1 MVRGPI
7 WSAAV
12 VFLLG
17 LNLRPAV
24 TSLGS
29 ALPDIATAPGVTGA
43 VAAVLVALPLWV
55 CGIGG
60 LLTPWLQAATGTQR
74 TVQVALVLLAVAQVI
89 RVAGGSVLLVAGTVL
104 VCVAIALIATMLPLL
119 VGGKS
124 TAFSV
129 CYTLSLGCGSTA
141 GALITPWIVSESS
154 WRFGL
159 AGWAVLA
166 AITVPFS
173 RGLGGNRPSRG
184 ALSPFAVSKSGPAWG
199 LTVYFGLVSTV
210 TFLVMGWLPAI
221 LRDAGVSADVAG
233 ACLSLAMILGLPMM
247 WLVPWW
253 VHKRHNQHAL
263 LALLVLPSMV
273 SVVGLL
279 VAPAVMPWLWATG
292 LGIGMGGIALAL
304 TSIPRRAGADPQ
316 ITTALSAMVQGGGY
330 LIAGVGA
337 LACGLVH
344 TITQSWQVSLVMVLA
359 VLCGQACAGL
369 IVVRPGVVR
378 SAAVPQQRTA
388 AWPDRVPHLSANEPC
403 PPR

>member
-1 MVRGPI
+1 M
-7 WSAAV
+7 
-12 VFLLG
+12 FLLG

-29 ALPDIATAPGVTGA
+29 ALPDIPTASGI
-43 VAAVLVALPLWV
+43 AAVLVALPLWV

-60 LLTPWLQAATGTQR
+60 FLTPWLQSATGAQR
-74 TVQVALVLLAVAQVI
+74 TVRFALVLLAGAQLV
-89 RVAGGSVLLVAGTVL
+89 RVADGPVLLVAGTVL

-119 VGGKS
+119 IRGKS

-141 GALITPWIVSESS
+141 GALVTPWIVSQSS

-159 AGWAVLA
+159 AGWAILA

-173 RGLGGNRPSRG
+173 RQLDGGKPNRGTTR
-184 ALSPFAVSKSGPAWG
+184 KSWS

-253 VHKRHNQHAL
+253 VHRESSQHAL
-263 LALLVLPSMV
+263 LALLVLPSVV
-273 SVVGLL
+273 SVAGLL
-279 VAPAVMPWLWATG
+279 VAPAFMPWLWASG

-304 TSIPRRAGADPQ
+304 TMIPRRADPQ
-316 ITTALSAMVQGGGY
+316 GTTALSAMVHGGGY

-344 TITQSWQVSLVMVLA
+344 TLTQSWDMSLVMVLV
-359 VLCGQACAGL
+359 VLCGQAGAGM
-369 IVVRPGVVR
+369 IVVRPSGK
-378 SAAVPQQRTA
+378 AVPRQRTA
-388 AWPDRVPHLSANEPC
+388 AWPERVARISANEPC
-403 PPR
+403 PRR